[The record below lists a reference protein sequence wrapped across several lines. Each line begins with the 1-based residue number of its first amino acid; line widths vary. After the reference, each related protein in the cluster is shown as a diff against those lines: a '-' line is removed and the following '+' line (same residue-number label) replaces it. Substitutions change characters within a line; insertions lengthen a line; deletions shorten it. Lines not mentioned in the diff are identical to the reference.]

1 MYFAKLNDSPMF
13 RQQLQGLEE
22 STESLRS
29 RCWKF
34 YKGCRKYTEGIGE
47 AYDGDIAF
55 ASALENFVG
64 GHSDPLFVTLG
75 GPVMNKFAIALRE
88 ISTHKE
94 LLRSQVEHMLND
106 RLLNLLNV
114 EILDVKEARRR
125 FDKASLGYDQAR
137 EKFMSLRKSTKFDV
151 AAVIEEELHNARTTF
166 EEARFNL
173 VGALHNIEAKKRFE
187 FLEAVTGV
195 MDAHLRYFQQG
206 YQQLQELEPFIIEV
220 LAYAQKAR
228 ESYNEE
234 QISLC
239 ERMVEYKKLSYQ
251 ESLLSLNGPYGS
263 PSGEGANMQ
272 PFSRIS
278 NSVVNAVAE
287 SAANGKV
294 RVIRQGYL
302 SKRSSNLRGD
312 WKRRFFV
319 LDSRGMLY
327 YYRKPLHANSLN
339 QQSTQRNCVNENSA
353 GILSRLLSSHY
364 HGVVPDEKSV
374 ARHTVNLLT
383 STIKVDAEQSDLRF
397 CFRIIS
403 PSKMYTLQAENAL
416 DQMDWMEKINGVI
429 ASLLSVQTLS
439 RKSIS
444 ADSESR
450 ESDSSSSIESLQSL
464 PDFDRL
470 VSGNY
475 ATKNPSTNKSSEDLQ
490 KNKQIVK
497 VETPIEIL
505 RKVSGNDKCADCGKP
520 EPDWASLNL
529 GILVCIEC
537 SGVHRNL
544 GVHKSKV
551 RSLKLD
557 VKVWDSS
564 VLTMFQSLGNLFAN
578 SVWEELLYSTG
589 ASQADDTSY
598 GSSKS
603 DKNQLVRAKKPDHDD
618 PISIKERFIHAKYSD
633 KLFVRRMPKSHHL
646 LSVAKQVLE
655 CIYANDK
662 KAVYRHIVKSDVD
675 INSISGEALSGFFSN
690 MSSSSDSNTSSKSKT
705 HLMQEIQ
712 DGSSVL
718 HLACLTSDTGMIELL
733 LQYGAD
739 VNAIDSKGRTALHY
753 CILRGKTAAAKL
765 LITRGANPLAEDKEG
780 KTPLKLAPKPGVI
793 GKDLL
798 NLLTSR

>member
-1 MYFAKLNDSPMF
+1 M
-13 RQQLQGLEE
+13 QLQGLEE
-22 STESLRS
+22 NVESLRS

-34 YKGCRKYTEGIGE
+34 HKGCRKYTEGLGE

-55 ASALENFVG
+55 ATALENFGG

-75 GPVMNKFAIALRE
+75 GPVMAKFSIALRE

-106 RLLNLLNV
+106 RLMNILNV

-125 FDKASLGYDQAR
+125 FDKASQLYDQAR

-151 AAVIEEELHNARTTF
+151 AAVIEEELHNARTIF

-239 ERMVEYKKLSYQ
+239 ERMVEYKKASYQ
-251 ESLLSLNGPYGS
+251 ESRLSLNGPYGS
-263 PSGEGANMQ
+263 PSGEVNIH

-278 NSVVNAVAE
+278 NSVVDAVAE
-287 SAANGKV
+287 SAASGKV

-302 SKRSSNLRGD
+302 SKRSSNLRAD

-327 YYRKPLHANSLN
+327 YYRKPLHTNSLN
-339 QQSTQRNCVNENSA
+339 QLYSQRNCANENSA
-353 GILSRLLSSHY
+353 GILSRLLSSGY
-364 HGVVPDEKSV
+364 PGVVPDEKSV

-429 ASLLSVQTLS
+429 ASLLSVQTLGG
-439 RKSIS
+439 KSFS
-444 ADSESR
+444 ADSESGD
-450 ESDSSSSIESLQSL
+450 SDSSSIIDSLPSLQDYDRSGSG
-464 PDFDRL
+464 DFA
-470 VSGNY
+470 S
-475 ATKNPSTNKSSEDLQ
+475 KNSTLNKSSEDLQ
-490 KNKQIVK
+490 KNKQGIK
-497 VETPIEIL
+497 VEQPIDIL

-578 SVWEELLYSTG
+578 SVWEELLHATST
-589 ASQADDTSY
+589 SQTDDTPF
-598 GSSKS
+598 GSSKAE
-603 DKNQLVRAKKPDHDD
+603 KNKLGHAKKPEHDD
-618 PISIKERFIHAKYSD
+618 LISLKERFIHAKYSE
-633 KLFVRRMPKSHHL
+633 KVFVRRMPKSHHL
-646 LSVAKQVLE
+646 LSVGQQVME

-675 INSISGEALSGFFSN
+675 INSVSGEALSGFFSHI
-690 MSSSSDSNTSSKSKT
+690 SSSSDSNTSSSKVQ
-705 HLMQEIQ
+705 LMEDIQE
-712 DGSSVL
+712 GSSLL
-718 HLACLTSDTGMIELL
+718 HLACLTSDVGMIELL

-739 VNAIDSKGRTALHY
+739 LNAIDSRGRTPLHY
-753 CILRGKTAAAKL
+753 CIMRGKTAAAKL
-765 LITRGANPLAEDKEG
+765 LITRGADPLAVDKEG
-780 KTPLKLAPKPGVI
+780 NTPLKLAPEPGDI
-793 GKDLL
+793 GQIHASFLEKIEDQP
-798 NLLTSR
+798 TSHSDV

>member
-1 MYFAKLNDSPMF
+1 MLQHLYMITSCF
-13 RQQLQGLEE
+13 RVWKKIQNRYVLDAGNSTKDVE
-22 STESLRS
+22 STRL
-29 RCWKF
+29 
-34 YKGCRKYTEGIGE
+34 GE

-55 ASALENFVG
+55 ATALENFGG

-75 GPVMNKFAIALRE
+75 GPVMTKFAIALRE

-106 RLLNLLNV
+106 RLLNILNV

-125 FDKASLGYDQAR
+125 FDKASLLYDQAR

-251 ESLLSLNGPYGS
+251 ESRLSLNGPYGS
-263 PSGEGANMQ
+263 PRGEGAHLQ
-272 PFSRIS
+272 PFSRRS
-278 NSVVNAVAE
+278 NSVVDAVAE

-294 RVIRQGYL
+294 RVIRQGFL

-327 YYRKPLHANSLN
+327 YYRKPLHGSSLN
-339 QQSTQRNCVNENSA
+339 QQSTQRNCAGENSA

-364 HGVVPDEKSV
+364 HEVVPDEKSV

-429 ASLLSVQTLS
+429 ASLLSVQTLG
-439 RKSIS
+439 RMSIS

-450 ESDSSSSIESLQSL
+450 DSDSSSNFDLLQSSQEY
-464 PDFDRL
+464 DRL
-470 VSGNY
+470 LS
-475 ATKNPSTNKSSEDLQ
+475 ADFASKNSTTNRLSEELQ

-497 VETPIEIL
+497 VEQPIDIL

-544 GVHKSKV
+544 GVHISKI

-557 VKVWDSS
+557 VKVWDYS

-578 SVWEELLYSTG
+578 SVWEELLHSTSN
-589 ASQADDTSY
+589 SQIDETPY
-598 GSSKS
+598 GSSKV
-603 DKNQLVRAKKPDHDD
+603 DRNKLCHAKKPEHDD
-618 PISIKERFIHAKYSD
+618 PISIKEKFIHAKYSE
-633 KLFVRRMPKSHHL
+633 KVFVRRIPKSHHL
-646 LSVAKQVLE
+646 LSVGQQVLE

-662 KAVYRHIVKSDVD
+662 KAVYRHIVKSDADV
-675 INSISGEALSGFFSN
+675 NAVSAEALSGFFSN
-690 MSSSSDSNTSSKSKT
+690 MSPSDSNTSSKSKSR
-705 HLMQEIQ
+705 LMENIQE
-712 DGSSVL
+712 GSNVL
-718 HLACLTSDTGMIELL
+718 HLACLTSDAGMIELL

-739 VNAIDSKGRTALHY
+739 VNAIDSRGRTPLHY
-753 CILRGKTAAAKL
+753 CIMRGKTTTSKL
-765 LITRGANPLAEDKEG
+765 LITRGANPLAVDKEG
-780 KTPLKLAPKPGVI
+780 NTPLKLAPEPSAI
-793 GKDLL
+793 GKDILT
-798 NLLTSR
+798 LLTSR